1 MMKRQGPA
9 ASLTIVPVMMAGRP
23 FHRMTDILG
32 ILLEQQGLQRIELGR
47 TPFTGGVKAEM
58 RVLTGAL
65 AAFLRTNA
73 IATDYA
79 LYAEING
86 PSLDEVRAVVLD
98 KTGEIVWVDHQ
109 TTQDQAFQALGTPRE
124 PMMLLAFVSERLR
137 PQFSLNHETAG
148 KRSHTLED
156 KFNAQSGYAPADETG
171 NRMPARARAMKQS
184 RQKATLVVLGVRM
197 DHAVNLVS
205 ANDLTKRINMAKL
218 FQKAVPANQP
228 VLLEASLPGGDQ
240 AKYLWAIAREFQAY
254 VKKNPPDADYVL
266 YADYLFNRQNWQQ
279 GGVQFVV
286 CDRQGEWVIAELTN
300 SDHND
305 YQRVKPISAE
315 GCDTLVVER
324 LQAILLK

>member
-1 MMKRQGPA
+1 
-9 ASLTIVPVMMAGRP
+9 
-23 FHRMTDILG
+23 
-32 ILLEQQGLQRIELGR
+32 
-47 TPFTGGVKAEM
+47 
-58 RVLTGAL
+58 
-65 AAFLRTNA
+65 
-73 IATDYA
+73 
-79 LYAEING
+79 
-86 PSLDEVRAVVLD
+86 
-98 KTGEIVWVDHQ
+98 
-109 TTQDQAFQALGTPRE
+109 
-124 PMMLLAFVSERLR
+124 
-137 PQFSLNHETAG
+137 
-148 KRSHTLED
+148 
-156 KFNAQSGYAPADETG
+156 
-171 NRMPARARAMKQS
+171 MKQS